1 MKITL
6 FGIGTSKGCQKS
18 WDWTLE
24 YVRLS
29 VSLEVFSNCPCH
41 WLCLCRFV
49 LLKFPLAMALLWGWS
64 SIWVPLMSDDG
75 GLKRV
80 TVTCYLGRPC
90 FWQPTEP
97 FWQRAEYFAGIHPTE
112 RDHCSLS
119 WKAIKHFKLNWNI
132 WNWRYRSD
140 MHWFVDPVHKFKI
153 GQNLPKY
160 YLKKTVNSSAAFGF
174 LKNLCFF
181 QTWYLELTAEVDYQ
195 QFFRKE
201 CEFLNIF
208 TQWGKCPNFW

>member
-1 MKITL
+1 M
-6 FGIGTSKGCQKS
+6 
-18 WDWTLE
+18 
-24 YVRLS
+24 
-29 VSLEVFSNCPCH
+29 SLEVFSNCPCH

-181 QTWYLELTAEVDYQ
+181 QTWSLELTAEVDYQ